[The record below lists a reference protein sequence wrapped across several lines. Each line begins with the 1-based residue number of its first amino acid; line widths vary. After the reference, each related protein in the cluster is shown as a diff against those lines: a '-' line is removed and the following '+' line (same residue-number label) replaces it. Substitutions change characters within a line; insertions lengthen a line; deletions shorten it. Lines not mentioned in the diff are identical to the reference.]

1 MTGLISR
8 RSVGVALVFVGIIL
22 FISSG
27 ISLAMAQTTYEHY
40 IRETISDEDVSD
52 DKVRNYSSLSTR
64 SQDVVETTV
73 IAYENSADGADR
85 EVVTESPLAEFNYS
99 GHSFYESDVRY
110 QGTVYVIGTYRNP
123 PEIIFKTIGLI
134 MGTVVF
140 SGGIMLYPR
149 RS

>member
-1 MTGLISR
+1 MAILINR
-8 RSVGVALVFVGIIL
+8 KSVGVALVFVGIIL

-64 SQDVVETTV
+64 SQDVVEATV

-85 EVVTESPLAEFNYS
+85 EVVTESPLDEFNYPGDS
-99 GHSFYESDVRY
+99 PYSSDIRY
-110 QGTVYVIGTYRNP
+110 QGTVYVFIACRNAP
-123 PEIIFKTIGLI
+123 IVIFRTIGLI
-134 MGTVVF
+134 MGTVIF